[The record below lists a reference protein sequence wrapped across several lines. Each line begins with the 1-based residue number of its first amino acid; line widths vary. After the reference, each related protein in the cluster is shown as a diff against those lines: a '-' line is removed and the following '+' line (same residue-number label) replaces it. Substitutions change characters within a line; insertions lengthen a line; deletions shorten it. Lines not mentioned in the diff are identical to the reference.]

1 MAGCND
7 VFERKEVKYRL
18 SVEQARRLQD
28 ALAGR
33 MAPDAYGTTQV
44 TSLYYDTPE
53 RALIERSLDK
63 PVYKEKL
70 RVRWYGGIACCR
82 ETPAFIELKKKFKG
96 IVYKRRVGCSLGHAR
111 AFLDG
116 GAFDFDASATEG
128 DSGEDLTWRNRQV
141 IREIEGFRARTG
153 ALVPSML
160 ISCSRTAWAPLPEAP
175 EAEGVRVTFDVDVSY
190 RDLVTGGSG
199 FALPRN
205 QVIAEVKVPGPF
217 PLWLAK
223 LLSGLGCVPSSFS
236 KYGSAYTLEQERE
249 PCALKG
255 GKTLGAEPLRG
266 GRLCNRLTDRLI
278 D

>member
-1 MAGCND
+1 MASYND

-18 SVEQARRLQD
+18 SAEQARRLQD
-28 ALAGR
+28 ALAAR
-33 MAPDAYGTTQV
+33 MAPDAFGTSQV

-70 RVRWYGGIACCR
+70 RVRWYGDAACGLD
-82 ETPAFIELKKKFKG
+82 TPAFVELKKKFKG
-96 IVYKRRVGCSLGHAR
+96 IVYKRRVGCSLGCAR

-116 GAFDFDASATEG
+116 GAFDFGASVAG
-128 DSGEDLTWRNRQV
+128 DEKGCDLTWRNRQV
-141 IREIEGFRARTG
+141 IREIESFRARTG

-175 EAEGVRVTFDVDVSY
+175 EAEGVRITFDVDICY
-190 RDLVTGGSG
+190 RDLVTGSDG
-199 FALPRN
+199 FALPRE

-236 KYGSAYTLEQERE
+236 KYGSAYTLEQ
-249 PCALKG
+249 
-255 GKTLGAEPLRG
+255 
-266 GRLCNRLTDRLI
+266 GRLEQEHRRLCA
-278 D
+278 